1 MVDLEDSV
9 SFRIDLIW
17 DGDNIKTKTYPKITV
32 SNAILILTNVL
43 ENIKEIDMKAH
54 RCLDSFDTIMYPV
67 GVGIESALKSIKETL
82 RNCGSRFVGGHLFH
96 IERVGGEL
104 EVEIDKDSRVV
115 DITTYDGNSYFSVY
129 RREIDVRY
137 IKEICE
143 EIKDTMDKFKQSFL
157 TEDDAA
163 EAIFKDI

>member
-17 DGDNIKTKTYPKITV
+17 DDVTIKSKKYQKISV

-43 ENIKEIDMKAH
+43 ENIKKIDEKAY
-54 RCLDSFDTIMYPV
+54 RCVDSFDTIMYPV
-67 GVGIESALKSIKETL
+67 GVGIENAVKSIKEILKT
-82 RNCGSRFVGGHLFH
+82 CGGRFVGGHLFR

-104 EVEIDKDSRVV
+104 EVEINEESKVV
-115 DITTYDGNSYFSVY
+115 EISLYDGNSYFSIY

-137 IKEICE
+137 IKEMCE
-143 EIKDTMDKFKQSFL
+143 EIKGIADKFNQSFL
-157 TEDDAA
+157 TED
-163 EAIFKDI
+163 EAVETVFKDI